1 MTIDYPSDIWTVF
14 IWMIVT
20 LALFLSA
27 VSFEAIMMKCL
38 GCGNWKASFSNSFT
52 TNIVSTI
59 STIILIYIPGLKF
72 AVSLDGFLRPALII
86 FMPAMILLTVVA
98 STFIKVCILS
108 YTRRKPLP
116 KLLWAAIITT
126 NSISSITYFFLV
138 AAGLMRLLE
147 ILLQQ
152 KT

>member
-38 GCGNWKASFSNSFT
+38 GWGNWKAS
-52 TNIVSTI
+52 
-59 STIILIYIPGLKF
+59 
-72 AVSLDGFLRPALII
+72 
-86 FMPAMILLTVVA
+86 ILLTVVA